1 MSLEAII
8 ITLVTL
14 LAFLGMALYL
24 ILSRTKVRYPKGFR
38 RTIKVPGLGPLG
50 DLRLELITPTKE
62 SNELLREP
70 TVTAVIAY
78 MRILLQDFPGM
89 DSLGER
95 LVVNYTTSVP
105 HGLVGVMTSV
115 SSPIGSTRYPMLT
128 VAIETASH
136 GIARPNYWPSLL
148 GHEFGHL
155 YAIVKL
161 GHPDAYHGN
170 AEIFIDSTQPR
181 YGTGITITFEER
193 FRAEYENA
201 KGLAR

>member
-1 MSLEAII
+1 MTAAEARVVFLA
-8 ITLVTL
+8 LVHNHPDASDDPRRFASL
-14 LAFLGMALYL
+14 LADRFEGRWRREAAVLGAAVQEGVPDALRAGRGPFSAL
-24 ILSRTKVRYPKGFR
+24 AA
-38 RTIKVPGLGPLG
+38 PLG
-50 DLRLELITPTKE
+50 D
-62 SNELLREP
+62 
-70 TVTAVIAY
+70 
-78 MRILLQDFPGM
+78 
-89 DSLGER
+89 R
-95 LVVNYTTSVP
+95 LVVNYTTNVP

-128 VAIETASH
+128 VAIETATH

-155 YAIVKL
+155 YAIMKL

-193 FRAEYENA
+193 FRNEYLNA